1 MRVTGVFKF
10 ARDKCKLNLSLFSF
24 TRRGISDLND
34 PIRIDNDSSKDFGG
48 CAC

>member
-1 MRVTGVFKF
+1 MFPVIKVF
-10 ARDKCKLNLSLFSF
+10 FSF
-24 TRRGISDLND
+24 SIYLLRYSDLND